1 VTTASSTT
9 ASSSPP
15 PLGLLLDVDGPIAS
29 PVSRSIALPQITRDL
44 VALAAAGIP
53 VVFNTGRSDAFI
65 RDEVVGPM
73 IAAGL
78 PAGARVHGICEKGAS
93 WFSIGPEHGPVGMSE
108 VQVDSELAMPA
119 DFAAEMDALVTAE
132 FADLVFFDHTKRAMV
147 SIEQLTT
154 VESATYLARQ
164 RDFDE
169 KAMEALVRRGAG
181 VRRLDDERRDARGE
195 VQWRVDPTIISTD
208 IESVRLGKDLGAERA
223 LELLAE
229 DGALPLAWRTVGD
242 SRSDYAMADWLHE
255 NGHDVAH
262 VDVRPADG
270 VPATEYP
277 VLTSATGLIHDEA
290 GAEFLARWVRDV
302 GA

>member
-1 VTTASSTT
+1 MTT
-9 ASSSPP
+9 ASSSTASSTPP

-93 WFSIGPEHGPVGMSE
+93 WFSIGPEHGPGGMSE
-108 VQVDSELAMPA
+108 VQVDSALAMPA
-119 DFAAEMDALVTAE
+119 DFAAEMDELVTAE

-164 RDFDE
+164 REFDE

-229 DGALPLAWRTVGD
+229 DGELPLAWRTVGD

>member
-1 VTTASSTT
+1 MTT
-9 ASSSPP
+9 ASSSTASSTPP

-93 WFSIGPEHGPVGMSE
+93 WFSIGPEHGPGGMSE
-108 VQVDSELAMPA
+108 VQVDSELAMPS

-164 RDFDE
+164 REFDE

-242 SRSDYAMADWLHE
+242 SRSDYAMADWLHA

-277 VLTSATGLIHDEA
+277 VLTSASGLIHDDA